1 MGSLG
6 SFSLQVNLNMFNQ
19 GAATITSEELVII
32 TMNSGIMAL
41 ERGSAAIF
49 TGLLTKSDVL
59 ETISQK
65 PYFRA
70 DAVRMVGGGLMDG
83 LKGLIGKVLPMV
95 MPRVKEYL
103 KSKGDAG
110 QMAEKAVSA
119 LGYGKSGGKLA
130 DRMM

>member
-19 GAATITSEELVII
+19 GAATSSAQELVII

-59 ETISQK
+59 ETVSQK

-70 DAVRMVGGGLMDG
+70 DATRLIGGGLMDG

-103 KSKGDAG
+103 KSKGDVG

-119 LGYGKSGGKLA
+119 LGMGKSGGKLA